1 MSPELKRL
9 NRIRRY
15 GNYTLSGV
23 GIVAGFGGYFISIVT
38 NDDSAQL
45 IGLAWMF
52 YAVVLTAF
60 GNYVAGI
67 IESSIVHLEEV
78 REIFDKELEEK

>member
-1 MSPELKRL
+1 MSPERKRL
-9 NRIRRY
+9 NRIRCY
-15 GNYTLSGV
+15 GNYMLSGV

-38 NDDSAQL
+38 NDDFAQL

-60 GNYVAGI
+60 GNYVSGI
-67 IESSIVHLEEV
+67 IESSIEHLEEIRSRV
-78 REIFDKELEEK
+78 DKEIGER

>member
-1 MSPELKRL
+1 MSPERERL
-9 NRIRRY
+9 NRIRCY
-15 GNYTLSGV
+15 GNYMLSG
-23 GIVAGFGGYFISIVT
+23 ISIIAGLGGYFVSIVT
-38 NDDSAQL
+38 NDESAQS

-52 YAVVLTAF
+52 YAVVLSAV

-78 REIFDKELEEK
+78 REMVDKELEKK